1 MRTTSQLRENARRR
15 QSVNTETQTMQRR
28 LLDAHANVVTYLYG
42 FIQERAYITLS
53 RNPESTEFRLF
64 NPLEG
69 IEHVQLKGFKPST
82 VLVGFWDKAT
92 NSFHRTSHEEN
103 GVTETPM
110 QELNRLLSPL
120 GYTITDVSDGEMSKR
135 TVWRITLA

>member
-69 IEHVQLKGFKPST
+69 IEHVQLK
-82 VLVGFWDKAT
+82 
-92 NSFHRTSHEEN
+92 
-103 GVTETPM
+103 
-110 QELNRLLSPL
+110 
-120 GYTITDVSDGEMSKR
+120 
-135 TVWRITLA
+135 